1 MRKIAPIIMV
11 VALVGLSACR
21 TATIRNVS
29 SAPLAAPPGAQLT
42 TQDVSRAIHT
52 AGTELGW
59 VIQEVRPGEMTGT
72 LTLRKHVAVVA
83 IRYDTATLSIDYKDS
98 QGLMH
103 NGDQIHRN
111 YNLWIA
117 NLVKHIQTEVARQRP
132 G

>member
-1 MRKIAPIIMV
+1 MRKIAPIV
-11 VALVGLSACR
+11 VAVVLAALSGCR
-21 TATIRNVS
+21 TATIQNVS
-29 SAPLAAPPGAQLT
+29 SAPLARPPGVQLT
-42 TQDVSRAIHT
+42 LEDVSRAIYA

-59 VIQEVRPGEMTGT
+59 VMQEVRPGEMTGT

-83 IRYDTATLSIDYKDS
+83 IRYDTSTFSIDYKDS

-117 NLVKHIQTEVARQRP
+117 NLVKHIQGEVARPRS